1 MDPKAESEKLVILN
15 IALERSQ
22 EIINTMAEKLKSL
35 EITVDAVMM
44 KKIFSELSVYFVGG
58 NDLDETYNLY
68 ENGEN
73 SSLNFGDGIIDF
85 RILEGLIERGNNV
98 ELDDDDFTVLADYH
112 KKIHVSSTI
121 NNDIK
126 NLIINEIERILIL
139 NNINPE
145 EFGNEMQISDDS
157 EKVAPEKETTSE
169 ESEDET
175 ELGIIRE
182 EINLLKGYFSIIMN
196 YLKVNI
202 PNEELN
208 SKFIKKIG
216 MLSNMY
222 FEENSKPLNEGVNE
236 DQYDDTLTPI
246 DNITNENSGN
256 PENREDNQ
264 EEVAQNENLDHKN
277 INNENMEN
285 KNLRSEMMDNQEI
298 VNENIKEN
306 IDTSQ
311 KENIE
316 NPDANNNENIEHSR
330 VNQNVKYRQTEND
343 NNNENIKNENAINV
357 HTEDVENTQANESV
371 QNYQVNEN
379 AETVNVE
386 FTQANENVENIQ
398 TEDLENNET
407 ENLESMDLSNFYKS
421 NILNEKTLNEEDR
434 LKLESIIMSK
444 SEEINKK
451 ADYFKERAE
460 KYYQQMRKK
469 YFKYIRTPHIVENL
483 EFVRDKF
490 NLDLFTKNN
499 DFATSL
505 TEAEDYLTRVIKGFE
520 SFRQK
525 GRVYGGFIRNS
536 RGNYYHNRAFR
547 FYPTMSVMKR
557 AQSSSK

>member
-58 NDLDETYNLY
+58 NDLDETYNLQ

-85 RILEGLIERGNNV
+85 KILEGLIERGNNV

-547 FYPTMSVMKR
+547 FYPTMSIMKR